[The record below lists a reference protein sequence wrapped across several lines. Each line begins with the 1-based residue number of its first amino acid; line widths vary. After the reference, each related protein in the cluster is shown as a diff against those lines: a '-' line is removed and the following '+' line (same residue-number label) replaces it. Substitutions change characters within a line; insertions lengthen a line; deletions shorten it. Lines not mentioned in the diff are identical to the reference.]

1 MGSQERR
8 FAADMDSLEDIRA
21 FVLPCLADIPTK
33 RKMHVELA
41 LEETVVNICSYA
53 YEVPPGELLV
63 RISDD
68 GDRYFL
74 EFEDRGVPFDPL
86 SSDEPDVSA
95 PMEERGQGGLG
106 ILLIRRV
113 MDEVHYSREG
123 GLNRLRLVVKKT

>member
-8 FAADMDSLEDIRA
+8 FAADMGSLEDIRK
-21 FVLPCLADIPTK
+21 FVFSCLADMSTK

-86 SSDEPDVSA
+86 SSDEPDVRA

-113 MDEVHYSREG
+113 MDEAHYSREKG
-123 GLNRLRLVVKKT
+123 VNRLRLVVKKT